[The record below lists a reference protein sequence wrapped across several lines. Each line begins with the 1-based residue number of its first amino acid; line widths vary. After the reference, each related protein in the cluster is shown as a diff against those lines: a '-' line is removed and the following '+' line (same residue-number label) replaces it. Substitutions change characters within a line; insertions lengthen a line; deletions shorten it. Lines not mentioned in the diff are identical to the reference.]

1 METNHRLA
9 VVNGDHQAAHIES
22 TLREYSTQT
31 NGNSNNEN
39 IISYS
44 PTRTQLERLKSR
56 EALSLRPRRSMEAD
70 RDRDREPRAAKT
82 SPKSAHFSSR
92 FKSISPIVRV
102 DPPTNNGHSVN
113 GTTSGLGQTP
123 LRVDD
128 ASEHKSSRDGSLSSS
143 SETHE
148 TVATSSPLSLYA
160 PQQQQQQQQQ
170 PSRMFRNG
178 EVLGGLAEDYDL
190 EAPIDDGTKLQVIET
205 VSDVLLSKDHLQ
217 TIFADPNSLL
227 KFTSF
232 LRLYR
237 PKSLPI
243 LIYYLDATKALKAV
257 SYASAIAE
265 TLDPIPGHQD
275 LTPVRSVT
283 LNAELKEKAT
293 RAFNLLVEYDLPH
306 YVTHMYIRVV
316 KASMINSDTW
326 VSHSQETSDGFA
338 EVFCLTDP
346 SRPDNPIIFASEGVW
361 MEREMPYRR
370 MKLTLRFQLSNE

>member
-1 METNHRLA
+1 MEANHRLA
-9 VVNGDHQAAHIES
+9 VVNGDHQAAQIES
-22 TLREYSTQT
+22 SLREYSTQSDS
-31 NGNSNNEN
+31 NGNNIKEN

-44 PTRTQLERLKSR
+44 PTRIQLERLKSR
-56 EALSLRPRRSMEAD
+56 EGLSLRPRRSMEAD
-70 RDRDREPRAAKT
+70 REARVAKT

-148 TVATSSPLSLYA
+148 TVATSSPLSLHA
-160 PQQQQQQQQQ
+160 PQQHQQLRQQQQQ

-178 EVLGGLAEDYDL
+178 EILGGLAEDYDL
-190 EAPIDDGTKLQVIET
+190 EAPVDDGTKLQVVET

-265 TLDPIPGHQD
+265 TLDPITGHQD
-275 LTPVRSVT
+275 LTPVKSVT

-346 SRPDNPIIFASEGVW
+346 SRPDNPIIFASEG
-361 MEREMPYRR
+361 E
-370 MKLTLRFQLSNE
+370 